1 MDSKYDCHIP
11 SDRRGVDGVYAD
23 DHGCDDVH
31 CDHSLDHR
39 HNHNRN
45 HNHTHNH
52 NRDHG
57 YDCDCAC
64 VRDGDGDAYAYAYAY
79 ADDNVDRHR
88 YDDPVAG

>member
-31 CDHSLDHR
+31 YDHSLDHR

-64 VRDGDGDAYAYAYAY
+64 VRDGDGDAYAYAYA
-79 ADDNVDRHR
+79 DDNVDRHR